1 MPRHVIR
8 VVVAVVAGAARVP
21 EPGMRRRQE
30 HRETLALTKE
40 I

>member
-1 MPRHVIR
+1 MDA
-8 VVVAVVAGAARVP
+8 VADGAARVP
-21 EPGMRRRQE
+21 KPGMRRHQE